1 MALTA
6 WRVVHAKFTVPP
18 YDPFDGQGAKL
29 FGGRWNSA
37 GVAAVYATWSISLA
51 VLESLVHARKLDSL
65 LELRIAALTFS
76 DGDVADAPAW
86 RGSALPLAESRAFG
100 DAWIDAK
107 TSPVLRLPS
116 VVIPQ
121 EFNYLMNPE
130 HPDFARIRKTA
141 TKWGPLPIDRRLL
154 ETK

>member
-6 WRVVHAKFTVPP
+6 WRVADAKYTVAP

-37 GVAAVYATWSISLA
+37 GVAAVYATWSVSLA

-65 LELRIAALTFS
+65 LGLRIASLTIS
-76 DGDVADAPAW
+76 EADVSDAPAW
-86 RGSALPLAESRAFG
+86 RGSPLPLAESRAIG
-100 DAWIDAK
+100 DAWIAAK
-107 TSPVLRLPS
+107 TTPVLRLPS

-130 HPDFARIRKTA
+130 HPEFPRIRATA
-141 TKWGPLPIDRRLL
+141 SKWGPLPIDRRLL